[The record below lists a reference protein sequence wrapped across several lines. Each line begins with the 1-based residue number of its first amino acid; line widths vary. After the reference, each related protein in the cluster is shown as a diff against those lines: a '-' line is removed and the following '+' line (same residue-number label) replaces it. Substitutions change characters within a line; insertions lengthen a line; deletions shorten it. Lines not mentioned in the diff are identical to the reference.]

1 MELKDRLSYLMNRRG
16 VANAAE
22 LSRLTGLTQ
31 VAIRNY
37 MRGIKI
43 PNAHALVKLSRAL
56 TTTADYLLSG
66 TPWKPD
72 KIPLLTEIPADNPF
86 LWKEEEYPSHFGEE
100 FIDRGDINDPS
111 AYALIVESDSMS
123 PRINPGDIVIISPKT
138 PVTTHS
144 FAAVWIKE
152 SERVLKT
159 VIFLPDNKILLQ
171 TGNGMHEPKVL
182 DEKDIKFLGKVIER
196 REKL

>member
-1 MELKDRLSYLMNRRG
+1 MELKDRLAYLMNRRG

-43 PNAHALVKLSRAL
+43 PNAQALVKLSRAL

-66 TPWKPD
+66 TPRRPD
-72 KIPLLTEIPADNPF
+72 RIPLLSKIPAGDPV
-86 LWKEEEYPSHFGEE
+86 LWTDGEYPAYFGEE
-100 FIDRGDINDPS
+100 FLDRGDVNDAN
-111 AYALIVESDSMS
+111 AYALIVDGDSMS
-123 PRINPGDIVIISPKT
+123 PRINSGDIVIISPNT
-138 PVTTHS
+138 PVTTRTI
-144 FAAVWIKE
+144 AAVSIKGE
-152 SERVLKT
+152 ERTLKT

-171 TGNGMHEPKVL
+171 PENSMYEPKVMDQQEITL
-182 DEKDIKFLGKVIER
+182 LGRVVER

>member
-1 MELKDRLSYLMNRRG
+1 MELKDRLAYLMNRRG

-37 MRGIKI
+37 MRGIKV
-43 PNAHALVKLSRAL
+43 PNAQALVKLARAL

-66 TPWKPD
+66 TPRRTD
-72 KIPLLTEIPADNPF
+72 KIPLLSKIPAGDPV
-86 LWKEEEYPSHFGEE
+86 LWTDGEYPAYFGDE
-100 FIDRGDINDPS
+100 FLDRGEVNDPN
-111 AYALIVESDSMS
+111 AYALIVDGDSMS
-123 PRINPGDIVIISPKT
+123 PRINSGDIVIISPNT
-138 PVTTHS
+138 PVTTRS
-144 FAAVWIKE
+144 IAAVAINGE
-152 SERVLKT
+152 ERTLKT

-171 TGNGMHEPKVL
+171 PENGMFEPKVL
-182 DEKDIKFLGKVIER
+182 DQQKVTFLGRVIER